1 MNLISFVTEEIIT
14 VKYIVSY
21 SLFIFIIEN
30 KKKKQE
36 KEADNNFLLFPQ

>member
-21 SLFIFIIEN
+21 SLFIFIIEK